1 MHSNSCRSG
10 AADARHKEGEEV
22 HTEQGALRVAQR
34 AGYMEGAR
42 SRCSSSCCC
51 RADAGGLQAERNAAC
66 KLSAQKQQRQQIE
79 EELQQTIQALEL
91 KLVLT
96 AQVKCTASSLQQ
108 LWSHDWILIFDVQA
122 GAEGLM
128 RKVALKM
135 KNKELA
141 GCVTEWRM
149 TQQYQ
154 KAEHMAQERG
164 EQIMKRVG
172 MRMLNRDLSD
182 RFMIWSSSWRA
193 DVAKQRGLGIMRW
206 AGARMRVG
214 ELVEAIKNWQATAVH
229 DVLEMVS
236 LHAHVCVSLSFVI
249 DIDFT

>member
-1 MHSNSCRSG
+1 MLATKRGKKYTLSKVLSGWRSG
-10 AADARHKEGEEV
+10 LATWREQEADVAAAAAAGQMQEVCKQKEMLLG
-22 HTEQGALRVAQR
+22 
-34 AGYMEGAR
+34 
-42 SRCSSSCCC
+42 
-51 RADAGGLQAERNAAC
+51 
-66 KLSAQKQQRQQIE
+66 KLSAQKQQRQQLE

-149 TQQYQ
+149 TQQYE

-164 EQIMKRVG
+164 EQIMNESLTV
-172 MRMLNRDLSD
+172 S
-182 RFMIWSSSWRA
+182 
-193 DVAKQRGLGIMRW
+193 
-206 AGARMRVG
+206 
-214 ELVEAIKNWQATAVH
+214 TA
-229 DVLEMVS
+229 
-236 LHAHVCVSLSFVI
+236 
-249 DIDFT
+249 

>member
-1 MHSNSCRSG
+1 MISIC
-10 AADARHKEGEEV
+10 
-22 HTEQGALRVAQR
+22 
-34 AGYMEGAR
+34 
-42 SRCSSSCCC
+42 
-51 RADAGGLQAERNAAC
+51 AC
-66 KLSAQKQQRQQIE
+66 L
-79 EELQQTIQALEL
+79 
-91 KLVLT
+91 
-96 AQVKCTASSLQQ
+96 
-108 LWSHDWILIFDVQA
+108 QA

-141 GCVTEWRM
+141 GCVREWRM
-149 TQQYQ
+149 TQQCE

-193 DVAKQRGLGIMRW
+193 DAAEQRGLGIMKR
-206 AGARMRVG
+206 AGARMRMG
-214 ELVEAIKNWQATAVH
+214 ELVEAIKNWQASAVH
-229 DVLEMVS
+229 GVLEMVS
-236 LHAHVCVSLSFVI
+236 LHAHVCVSLTLVF